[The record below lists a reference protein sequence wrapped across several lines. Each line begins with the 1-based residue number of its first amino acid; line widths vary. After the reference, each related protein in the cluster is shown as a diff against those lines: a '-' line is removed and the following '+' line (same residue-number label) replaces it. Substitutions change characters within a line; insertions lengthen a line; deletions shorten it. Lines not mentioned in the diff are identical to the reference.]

1 MFSVRVLAIT
11 VALFAAAGATSAAQ
25 GTVAPMTEPALVP
38 APAPTPE
45 PVPAAAPRQRYVT
58 LASAIELA
66 VHNNLDLASKVAVVA
81 QAEARQ
87 EQARAALFPKVIGNA
102 ILSPIYS
109 VTGNAI
115 NSQSDLDKWGAWVQ
129 STVTLL
135 QPIYTW
141 GKISSFRE
149 AAAHGA
155 EVARAQFRKD
165 TNQIV
170 YEVKELFY
178 GAVLAEQLYNFLE
191 EGKNDVTEIVKKAEE
206 DQKKKRPQIA
216 KRDYFRLKVFAAE
229 ADYRYEEAKK
239 FRQLVRHALSLKLG
253 FNPEEETIP
262 QDTSLSPIDAPVPSE
277 GDLVEKMALAK
288 PEFHQ
293 LSNGIA
299 AKKALL
305 TAEKANKYPM
315 FFAGGLL
322 QFNYSNVRERQESA
336 FAFDPYNRHTG
347 GAGVGVQW
355 TWDFATTLANEAYI
369 RTEIDEL
376 ERKQMYAKA
385 GFRVE
390 LKKAL
395 AELYEARARLD
406 TSKEAFRIG
415 RKWLVSESMGYS
427 VGLTEIKNLIDAY
440 LARAKTAADHW
451 QAIYNV
457 NMSWADL
464 SRVVGT
470 EITPGLTPVGSPIT
484 RNGAK

>member
-1 MFSVRVLAIT
+1 MFLVRALAVTFALSATTGLMAAAQNAATPDVKQNKTQDNAPEPTPSV
-11 VALFAAAGATSAAQ
+11 AAGAK
-25 GTVAPMTEPALVP
+25 
-38 APAPTPE
+38 
-45 PVPAAAPRQRYVT
+45 QRFVT

-66 VHNNLDLASKVAVVA
+66 VHNNLDLDSKVSLVA

-87 EQARAALFPKVIGNA
+87 GQALAALFPKVIGNA

-109 VTGNAI
+109 VTGNALDSI
-115 NSQSDLDKWGAWVQ
+115 SDTSKWGVWVQ
-129 STVTLL
+129 STVTII
-135 QPIYTW
+135 QPVYTW
-141 GKISSFRE
+141 GRISGFRE
-149 AAAHGA
+149 AAAHGT

-165 TNQIV
+165 SNQLT

-191 EGKNDVTEIVKKAEE
+191 EGKNDVADLINKAEE

-229 ADYRYEEAKK
+229 ANYRFEEAKK
-239 FRQLVRHALSLKLG
+239 LRQLVRHALSLKLG
-253 FNPEEETIP
+253 FDPEEETIP
-262 QDTSLSPIDAPVPSE
+262 QDTQLSPIDSPVPSE
-277 GDLVEKMALAK
+277 SELVDRMASHR
-288 PEFHQ
+288 PEFTQ
-293 LSNGIA
+293 LTSGIA

-305 TAEKANKYPM
+305 DAEKANKFPM
-315 FFAGGLL
+315 LFAGGLL
-322 QFNYSNVRERQESA
+322 QFNYSNMREPQKSA
-336 FAFDPYNRHTG
+336 YSFDPYNRHTG

-355 TWDFATTLANEAYI
+355 TWDFATTLANESYM

-376 ERKQMYAKA
+376 ERKQVYAKA

-390 LKKAL
+390 LKKTL
-395 AELYEARARLD
+395 SELYEARANLES
-406 TSKEAFRIG
+406 SKEAFRVG

-427 VGLTEIKNLIDAY
+427 IGLTEVKNLIDAY

-451 QAIYNV
+451 QAIYKV

-470 EITPGLTPVGSPIT
+470 EITPGLTAVNRPISQD
-484 RNGAK
+484 GAK